1 MVRYI
6 GLPPGVERDLM
17 WASSICLAVWCQTVW
32 DWAGKPCVFSTM
44 VFMSCIEVLSFT
56 VLHMVGPCGGVMITS
71 HSVMFVPLVGSASV
85 VSFGTSLSVLILD
98 SVLVLDS
105 VELLKW
111 SLIVTIISAILVGIA
126 QSLAAA
132 FCSVKS
138 FVVLT

>member
-1 MVRYI
+1 
-6 GLPPGVERDLM
+6 
-17 WASSICLAVWCQTVW
+17 
-32 DWAGKPCVFSTM
+32 
-44 VFMSCIEVLSFT
+44 
-56 VLHMVGPCGGVMITS
+56 MITS